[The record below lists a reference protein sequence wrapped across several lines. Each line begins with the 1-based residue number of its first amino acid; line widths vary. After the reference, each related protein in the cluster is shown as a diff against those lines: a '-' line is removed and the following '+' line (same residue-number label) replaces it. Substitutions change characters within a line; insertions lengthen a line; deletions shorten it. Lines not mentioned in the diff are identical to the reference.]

1 MPLLLSISFLLTSTF
16 WSRLVRHNII
26 IMLLITNIF
35 YYRTTGGSGTS
46 EVCCE
51 AAIKACRKLKAS
63 MHAFKTENPGLS
75 WEDLVASL
83 PPDVSL
89 NADGW
94 YSPSENPNKQEFQY
108 YVWGACVSEVELD
121 VLTGMVNVL
130 SSEIM

>member
-1 MPLLLSISFLLTSTF
+1 MQTF
-16 WSRLVRHNII
+16 K
-26 IMLLITNIF
+26 
-35 YYRTTGGSGTS
+35 
-46 EVCCE
+46 
-51 AAIKACRKLKAS
+51 AA
-63 MHAFKTENPGLS
+63 NPGLS

-94 YSPSENPNKQEFQY
+94 YSPPENPNKQDFQY

>member
-1 MPLLLSISFLLTSTF
+1 MRFSLIS
-16 WSRLVRHNII
+16 
-26 IMLLITNIF
+26 
-35 YYRTTGGSGTS
+35 RTTGGSGTS

-51 AAIKACRKLKAS
+51 AAIKACRKIKAQ
-63 MHAFKTENPGLS
+63 MHPVQAENPQMS
-75 WEDLVASL
+75 WAELVASQ

-94 YSPSENPNKQEFQY
+94 YSPPENPNKQEFQY